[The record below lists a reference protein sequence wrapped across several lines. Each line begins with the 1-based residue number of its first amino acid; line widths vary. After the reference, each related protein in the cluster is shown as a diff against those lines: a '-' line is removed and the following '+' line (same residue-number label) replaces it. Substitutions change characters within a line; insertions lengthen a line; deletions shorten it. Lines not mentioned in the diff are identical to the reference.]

1 MATSGS
7 RDFQPNVGEWIEEA
21 YERCGLELRTAYD
34 ARTARRSL
42 NILFADWANRGLNQW
57 TISNV
62 SQTLTEGTD
71 SYSLNDYVI
80 DVLDVILRRTVNDV
94 ATDYQ
99 MNQVGRAEYWNI
111 PTKSTKARPTQW
123 FLDKQVTPKIYIW
136 PAPENSTDVIKMNQL
151 LRIEDAD
158 GSVNDLQMPFRFY
171 PALVAGLAFYLSQKR
186 APERMESL
194 KSLYEDEFARALAQ
208 DESRASLMIKPTC
221 APMAIKDGLCIRQIR
236 IRNL

>member
-123 FLDKQVTPKIYIW
+123 FIDKQVTPKIYIW

-208 DESRASLMIKPTC
+208 DESRASLMIKPN
-221 APMAIKDGLCIRQIR
+221 MRSYGY
-236 IRNL
+236 

>member
-7 RDFQPNVGEWIEEA
+7 RDFQPDVGEWIEEA

-57 TISNV
+57 TVSNV

-80 DVLDVILRRTVNDV
+80 DVLDVVLRRTVNDV

-123 FLDKQVTPKIYIW
+123 FLDKQVTPKIYVW

-208 DESRASLMIKPTC
+208 DESRASLMIKPN
-221 APMAIKDGLCIRQIR
+221 MRSYGY
-236 IRNL
+236 

>member
-123 FLDKQVTPKIYIW
+123 FLDKQVTPKIYVW

-186 APERMESL
+186 APERVESL

-208 DESRASLMIKPTC
+208 DESRASLMIKPN
-221 APMAIKDGLCIRQIR
+221 MRSYGY
-236 IRNL
+236 

>member
-62 SQTLTEGTD
+62 NQTLTEGTD

-123 FLDKQVTPKIYIW
+123 FLDKQVTPKIYVW

-194 KSLYEDEFARALAQ
+194 KSDRK
-208 DESRASLMIKPTC
+208 SVV
-221 APMAIKDGLCIRQIR
+221 
-236 IRNL
+236 

>member
-7 RDFQPNVGEWIEEA
+7 RDFKPDVGEWIEEA

-62 SQTLTEGTD
+62 DQTLTEGTD

-80 DVLDVILRRTVNDV
+80 DVLDVVLRRTVNDV

-123 FLDKQVTPKIYIW
+123 FLDNQVTPKIYVW

-208 DESRASLMIKPTC
+208 DESRASLMIKPN
-221 APMAIKDGLCIRQIR
+221 MRSYGY
-236 IRNL
+236 

>member
-123 FLDKQVTPKIYIW
+123 FLDKQVTPKIYVW

-208 DESRASLMIKPTC
+208 DESRASLMIKPN
-221 APMAIKDGLCIRQIR
+221 MRSYGY
-236 IRNL
+236 

>member
-7 RDFQPNVGEWIEEA
+7 RDFQPDVGEWIEEA

-42 NILFADWANRGLNQW
+42 TILFADWANRGLNQW
-57 TISNV
+57 TVSNV

-80 DVLDVILRRTVNDV
+80 DVLDVVLRRTVNDV

-123 FLDKQVTPKIYIW
+123 FLDKLVTPKIYIW

-208 DESRASLMIKPTC
+208 DESRASLMIKPN
-221 APMAIKDGLCIRQIR
+221 MRSYGY
-236 IRNL
+236 